1 MPPDTAPTATAD
13 RDSQPRIDPLTR
25 RALRSFKEI
34 LAAKY
39 GPHLRS
45 LYLFGSRARGDHRPD
60 SDIDIAVFLDE
71 APDPLGEQFDLIER
85 GYDIVLDTG
94 VNIQPW
100 VFAQA
105 SLSDPAHH
113 RAALLVSTIR
123 REGIPLW
130 S

>member
-1 MPPDTAPTATAD
+1 MPSSATFSGPGGQAPQ
-13 RDSQPRIDPLTR
+13 SHIDPVTR
-25 RALRSFKEI
+25 DALRSFKAI

-71 APDPLGEQFDLIER
+71 VPDPVDEQFDLIEC

-94 VNIQPW
+94 INIQPW
-100 VFAQA
+100 VFAA
-105 SLSDPAHH
+105 GCLADSAHH
-113 RAALLVSTIR
+113 RAAHLVRTIR
-123 REGIPLW
+123 REGIAL
-130 S
+130 

>member
-1 MPPDTAPTATAD
+1 MPGGQAPQ
-13 RDSQPRIDPLTR
+13 SHIDPVTR
-25 RALRSFKEI
+25 DALRSFKAI

-39 GPHLRS
+39 GPHLRFA
-45 LYLFGSRARGDHRPD
+45 LPLRLRARGDHRPD

-71 APDPLGEQFDLIER
+71 APDPIGEQFDLIER

-105 SLSDPAHH
+105 S
-113 RAALLVSTIR
+113 RAIPPTIGLR
-123 REGIPLW
+123 TW
-130 S
+130 SAPSGARAYPCDR

>member
-1 MPPDTAPTATAD
+1 MNATETTSQD
-13 RDSQPRIDPLTR
+13 RGSCIDPVTLGV
-25 RALRSFKEI
+25 LRSFKAI
-34 LAAKY
+34 LTAKY
-39 GPHLRS
+39 GARLRS

-71 APDPLGEQFDLIER
+71 TADPLGEQFELIER

-105 SLSDPAHH
+105 SLADPAHH
-113 RAALLVSTIR
+113 RASHLVSTIR
-123 REGIPLW
+123 REGIPL
-130 S
+130 